1 MHDVKNF
8 FEVWVHDT
16 LYSDE
21 FRTQIEEHVRSMQA
35 KTNQKVCQIVNFVLI
50 TCSQVRGF
58 SRLFDSLKGNFG
70 ERGEG
75 FEESVTKLIDQKL
88 EDYHAD
94 RTGLTDY
101 ALSQNGGEVLEN
113 LSSNSMQLGDPFITV
128 LGFVLR

>member
-75 FEESVTKLIDQKL
+75 FEESVIKLIDQKL
-88 EDYHAD
+88 EDYHSD

-113 LSSNSMQLGDPFITV
+113 LSSSSMQLGDPFITV

>member
-35 KTNQKVCQIVNFVLI
+35 KTNQKVCQIVNFASI
-50 TCSQVRGF
+50 ICFQVRGF

>member
-50 TCSQVRGF
+50 ICSQVRGF

-75 FEESVTKLIDQKL
+75 FEESVIKLIDQKL
-88 EDYHAD
+88 EDYHSD

>member
-75 FEESVTKLIDQKL
+75 FEESVSKLIDQKL
-88 EDYHAD
+88 EDYHSD

-101 ALSQNGGEVLEN
+101 ALSQNGGEVLDN
-113 LSSNSMQLGDPFITV
+113 LSSSSMQLGDPFITV

>member
-35 KTNQKVCQIVNFVLI
+35 KTNQKVVQIVNFILI
-50 TCSQVRGF
+50 ICFQVRGF

>member
-1 MHDVKNF
+1 M
-8 FEVWVHDT
+8 
-16 LYSDE
+16 
-21 FRTQIEEHVRSMQA
+21 
-35 KTNQKVCQIVNFVLI
+35 
-50 TCSQVRGF
+50 
-58 SRLFDSLKGNFG
+58 KGNFG